1 LVPTSK
7 FEVRSKKK
15 RGASLLDIDRT
26 YCVTADKAHK
36 GEVVGRLVSGAGW
49 CYENTARLSVRVG
62 KEVQTWEGKGG

>member
-7 FEVRSKKK
+7 FEVRPKK
-15 RGASLLDIDRT
+15 RGASLLDIDRI

-36 GEVVGRLVSGAGW
+36 GEVGGLVSGAGW